1 MRQTVTTEFEM
12 FRLFEM
18 TPDLVCVASKEG
30 FFKHI
35 NDAVVK
41 TLGYSR
47 EELLTRPIF
56 SFLHP
61 DDLESTRRTR
71 EQMLKGKALINFDNR
86 YITKSGDVVWLN
98 WTSIYLPE
106 NEIVFAIAKN
116 ITKRKYIEIEVEEK
130 YNQFRNLATHF
141 KASMEDDKKYLAA
154 ELHEQ
159 LAQLASAVKID
170 LEWLRDNVSMNETA
184 LERLNHASSITQMLI
199 NGIRKISYDIS
210 PGMIEEMG
218 LIETLK
224 WLCDEYAKF
233 HGVQCRFESNYDDSI
248 LSSEVQIDLYRI
260 AQKLLKNVI
269 DHADARVISIN
280 VEAIGE
286 LVSLSVNDDGKGFDT
301 SKIEEIPAL
310 TGLRKRAASING
322 ELLVESTP
330 GNGSRITV
338 IIPT

>member
-98 WTSIYLPE
+98 WTSIYLP
-106 NEIVFAIAKN
+106 V
-116 ITKRKYIEIEVEEK
+116 
-130 YNQFRNLATHF
+130 
-141 KASMEDDKKYLAA
+141 
-154 ELHEQ
+154 
-159 LAQLASAVKID
+159 
-170 LEWLRDNVSMNETA
+170 
-184 LERLNHASSITQMLI
+184 
-199 NGIRKISYDIS
+199 
-210 PGMIEEMG
+210 
-218 LIETLK
+218 
-224 WLCDEYAKF
+224 
-233 HGVQCRFESNYDDSI
+233 
-248 LSSEVQIDLYRI
+248 
-260 AQKLLKNVI
+260 
-269 DHADARVISIN
+269 
-280 VEAIGE
+280 
-286 LVSLSVNDDGKGFDT
+286 VSLQ
-301 SKIEEIPAL
+301 
-310 TGLRKRAASING
+310 
-322 ELLVESTP
+322 
-330 GNGSRITV
+330 
-338 IIPT
+338 